1 MERMETE
8 RLKAI
13 LESLLL
19 AAEGPVSADRLKDAV
34 GEVQRRE
41 VVDALGELQQE
52 YERAGRGL
60 RLAEVANGYQLRTA
74 REHAE
79 FVRRLTAVRPVRMS
93 RANLETLAIIAYRQP
108 VTRAEIE
115 EIRGVSVDGVVST
128 LLDRRMIRIVA
139 RKDVA
144 GKPFLYGTTREFL
157 EAFNLK
163 DLASLPTL
171 REMEEMTQ
179 ALRDPQADGPEAAD
193 EAGADAVSE
202 QGAAP
207 DLAPDA
213 DQGGARDGEERLD
226 GADGSANEDMP
237 DSDNTPDGEDRPD

>member
-1 MERMETE
+1 MESE
-8 RLKAI
+8 RLKAV

-19 AAEGPVSADRLKDAV
+19 AADGPVSADRLTTAV
-34 GEVQRRE
+34 GEVPRKD
-41 VVDALGELQQE
+41 VVAALTELGEE
-52 YERAGRGL
+52 YERTGRGL

-79 FVRRLTAVRPVRMS
+79 FVRRLTAVKPARVS

-128 LLDRRMIRIVA
+128 LLERRLIRIVA
-139 RKDVA
+139 RKDVP

-163 DLASLPTL
+163 DLKSLPTL
-171 REMEEMTQ
+171 QEMEDMAQ
-179 ALRDPQADGPEAAD
+179 ALREPGAAEAEGGDGEGDGPDPDRADG
-193 EAGADAVSE
+193 E
-202 QGAAP
+202 QAP
-207 DLAPDA
+207 GGGEGSPASGERDPD
-213 DQGGARDGEERLD
+213 
-226 GADGSANEDMP
+226 
-237 DSDNTPDGEDRPD
+237 

>member
-1 MERMETE
+1 MASE

-19 AAEGPVSADRLKDAV
+19 AAEGPVSADRLKGAV
-34 GEVQRRE
+34 GDSAHKEII
-41 VVDALGELQQE
+41 DALGELQQE
-52 YERAGRGL
+52 YERPGRGL
-60 RLAEVANGYQLRTA
+60 RLAEVANGYQLRTP

-79 FVRRLTAVRPVRMS
+79 FVRRLTAVKPARMS

-115 EIRGVSVDGVVST
+115 EIRGVNVDGVVST
-128 LLDRRMIRIVA
+128 LLERRMIRIVA

-171 REMEEMTQ
+171 REMENMTQ
-179 ALRDPQADGPEAAD
+179 ALREPDAPDPAAPND
-193 EAGADAVSE
+193 AGSDAV
-202 QGAAP
+202 P
-207 DLAPDA
+207 DHGDSAVREDKPD
-213 DQGGARDGEERLD
+213 
-226 GADGSANEDMP
+226 
-237 DSDNTPDGEDRPD
+237 